1 MKNGE
6 GLEGLAKMFNGLN
19 KFNRLK
25 LFVLCLFNFTL
36 YPLLNLKIFYLPCC
50 GLAVGTGVL
59 EGHVNGLAGKVRK
72 TDG

>member
-6 GLEGLAKMFNGLN
+6 GVEGLAKMFNGLN

-36 YPLLNLKIFYLPCC
+36 
-50 GLAVGTGVL
+50 
-59 EGHVNGLAGKVRK
+59 
-72 TDG
+72 